1 MMLRLRQN
9 VRHYILLDYDNYNY
23 VFIIQVYRMNKL
35 KTAIPVRESNLILRK
50 NNVKQVLLASFILI
64 ATVQLWL
71 NSGTISEIQNREVFE
86 EWLLCAVECHISISC
101 VMHDYSRM
109 ISSVRLTYSGSWK
122 KFGCY
127 AMVL

>member
-64 ATVQLWL
+64 ATVQL
-71 NSGTISEIQNREVFE
+71 
-86 EWLLCAVECHISISC
+86 
-101 VMHDYSRM
+101 
-109 ISSVRLTYSGSWK
+109 
-122 KFGCY
+122 
-127 AMVL
+127 